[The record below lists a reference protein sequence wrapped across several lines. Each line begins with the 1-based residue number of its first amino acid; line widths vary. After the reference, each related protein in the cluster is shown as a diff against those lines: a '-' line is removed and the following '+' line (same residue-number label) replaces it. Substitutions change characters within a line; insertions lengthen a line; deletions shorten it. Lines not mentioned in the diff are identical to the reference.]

1 MILKHLHI
9 FNYRNI
15 AGAELDFSSNVNCF
29 VGQNG
34 MGKSNVLD
42 AVYYLAFCRG
52 FAASADAVNLLHGAD
67 AFMLE
72 GRFELEN
79 GALRKVCCSL
89 KKGSRKRLRVD
100 GKDVKRLSQYVGQ
113 VPLVYIAPTDA
124 SLLTGG
130 SEERR
135 RFMDTA
141 LMQHDAA
148 YLEALIRYERALK
161 QRNVLL
167 RQDNEP
173 DAAVLDA
180 LESMMSV
187 AADIIYARRAAFV
200 EAFLPIFKSLYA
212 MLSGREQEN
221 VAMTYVSH
229 GDRGTLQPL
238 LRGWRVKEHIIGF
251 TLHGPHKDD
260 LELTLNGYGVK
271 KEASQGQQK
280 TFFIAMK
287 LAQYLYLKRQ
297 GEQRVPLLLL
307 DDIFDKLDD
316 SRVERIIHYVGGNDF
331 GQIFIT
337 DTQRAHLDRILA
349 ATSRPYRLFE
359 VKTGEIRRVDS
370 LTGDDGEIYQGASD
384 GTQEG

>member
-1 MILKHLHI
+1 MILERLHI

-15 AGAELDFSSNVNCF
+15 AGADLDFSSNVNCF

-52 FAASADAVNLLHGAD
+52 FAASADALNLRHGAD

-72 GRFELEN
+72 GRFELED
-79 GALRKVCCSL
+79 GTLRKVCCSL

-124 SLLTGG
+124 ALVTGG

-141 LMQHDAA
+141 LMQHDAS
-148 YLEALIRYERALK
+148 YLEALMRYERALK

-167 RQDNEP
+167 RQDAEP
-173 DAAVLDA
+173 EAAVLDA
-180 LESMMSV
+180 LEGIMS
-187 AADIIYARRAAFV
+187 ASAEIIYARRTAFV
-200 EAFLPIFKSLYA
+200 EAFIPIFKSLYR
-212 MLSGREQEN
+212 MLSGREHED
-221 VAMTYVSH
+221 VSMTYVSH
-229 GDRGTLQPL
+229 GQRGDLQPL
-238 LRGWRVKEHIIGF
+238 LREWRMKEHIVGF

-271 KEASQGQQK
+271 REASQGQQK

-287 LAQYLYLKRQ
+287 LAQFLYLKHQ
-297 GEQRVPLLLL
+297 GERRVPLLLL

-316 SRVERIIHYVGGNDF
+316 SRVERIINYVGGDDF

-359 VKTGEIRRVDS
+359 VVAGGITPVGCVYEAGETNDKT
-370 LTGDDGEIYQGASD
+370 TAN
-384 GTQEG
+384 GTEKG